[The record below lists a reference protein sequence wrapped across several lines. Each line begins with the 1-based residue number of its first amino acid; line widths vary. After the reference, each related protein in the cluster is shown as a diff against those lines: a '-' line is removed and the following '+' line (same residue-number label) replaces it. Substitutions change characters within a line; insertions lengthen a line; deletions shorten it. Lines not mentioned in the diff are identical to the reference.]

1 MLQILLALCALIV
14 PSAAAD
20 GERGT
25 AEEAQALR
33 ITDVDLFREYMDKVS
48 ASTEDLCATAAP
60 AFFDKVVTI
69 KPLGEMPAI
78 RALGQIVVSHGMMH
92 VGQMELV
99 RTLAG
104 AGPVINV

>member
-1 MLQILLALCALIV
+1 MTVA
-14 PSAAAD
+14 
-20 GERGT
+20 
-25 AEEAQALR
+25 EAQALR
-33 ITDVDLFREYMDKVS
+33 IKDLDLFREYMQKVW
-48 ASTEDLCATAAP
+48 ASTEDLCATAEP
-60 AFFDKVVTI
+60 AFLDKAVTI

-104 AGPVINV
+104 AAPVLNV